1 VDEMREQGAA
11 PGYRQVQELVRE
23 LRYREA
29 ADLIE
34 ALLADP
40 DVGRSRRTQLHNLA
54 CWLYDGPLS
63 QPGPRAVLHGEEAVR
78 LSGLLH
84 NPWLRAE
91 AQANLLLALT
101 HTGELGAAR
110 LLLADLSADLRRN
123 PALLEGGERALLP
136 LQVVIAAAEGDVS
149 GCQTLLLRIEPRLEA
164 PEVELI
170 RAWIAVETGDLGMAK
185 RILQGIPDGEEPA
198 VQVER
203 DLLLERAAGRMVT
216 GEGLARLLNLGRPD
230 LLIRHRT

>member
-1 VDEMREQGAA
+1 MDEMREQGAT
-11 PGYRQVQELVRE
+11 PGHRQVQELVRE
-23 LRYREA
+23 FRYREA
-29 ADLIE
+29 ADLID

-40 DVGRSRRTQLHNLA
+40 EVGRSRRAQLHNLA
-54 CWLYDGPLS
+54 CWLYDSPLCL
-63 QPGPRAVLHGEEAVR
+63 PGPRAVLHGEEAVR
-78 LSGLLH
+78 LSGFLH

-101 HTGELGAAR
+101 HMGELGAAR

-123 PALLEGGERALLP
+123 PALLEGGEGALLP

-149 GCQTLLLRIEPRLEA
+149 ACHTLLLQVEPRPEA

-170 RAWIAVETGDLGMAK
+170 RAWIALEAGDTSLAQ
-185 RILQGIPDGEEPA
+185 RILQGIPDGEDPA

-203 DLLLERAAGRMVT
+203 DLLLHRAAGRLVT
-216 GEGLARLLNLGRPD
+216 GEELARVLNLGRRD